1 MPLLRIADRSP
12 SAEGAAELHARRWDE
27 HAQAIYRYCFRRT
40 GDAALAEDLTSI
52 VFLEAWRRSGEV
64 AIADEHALAW
74 LYGVATNVLRNQRR
88 HQRRHRAAVAR
99 IPRTPAEPDFSEQV
113 ADRLD
118 DERKMHSILA
128 SLAKLPRRDREV
140 LGLCVWEELTPSEAA
155 LALGL
160 PEATVRTRL
169 HRARRRL
176 RDLAGAELTVTP
188 SPAEGES
195 Q

>member
-64 AIADEHALAW
+64 AIADENVLAW

-99 IPRTPAEPDFSEQV
+99 IRAGHLRNPTSASRSPTGSTTSGS
-113 ADRLD
+113 
-118 DERKMHSILA
+118 MHSILA
-128 SLAKLPRRDREV
+128 SLAHAPAPRPGGARPLR
-140 LGLCVWEELTPSEAA
+140 LGGADTKRGRA
-155 LALGL
+155 
-160 PEATVRTRL
+160 RTRAARSDRP
-169 HRARRRL
+169 HPPPPRAAPPARASHGRR
-176 RDLAGAELTVTP
+176 
-188 SPAEGES
+188 S
-195 Q
+195 